1 VCSSGLNT
9 LASNVGG
16 SAATFSSDVAAG
28 GTRGGAQPVRWHDGA
43 LNLAVLLPIQVSSS
57 LSGANDKAP
66 PP

>member
-1 VCSSGLNT
+1 MG
-9 LASNVGG
+9 
-16 SAATFSSDVAAG
+16 
-28 GTRGGAQPVRWHDGA
+28 WHDGA